1 MRSELIISETGRRGA
16 EITVDGLGDLTI
28 YKKRVTRHDATA
40 FDARIGAL
48 AEKINGLSRKLQKA
62 KGETRAKLT
71 EELFDANAEFV
82 CARVDGITPEQLAML
97 DTSDI
102 AEISMLA
109 NEPFKE
115 TFDTKKNA

>member
-40 FDARIGAL
+40 FDSRIKSL
-48 AEKINGLSRKLQKA
+48 SEKIMDISRKIQKA
-62 KGETRAKLT
+62 KGEARNKLT
-71 EELFDANAEFV
+71 EAMFDANAEFI
-82 CARVDGITPEQLAML
+82 CARVDGITPEQISIL
-97 DTSDI
+97 DTSDV

-109 NEPFKE
+109 NELFKE
-115 TFDTKKNA
+115 TFDAKKNG